1 MNSYAPDP
9 REMVRLREMLDKAG
23 VEYYTIFD
31 STDDFDM
38 RGYTMRSLDFEVGGG
53 ICLSGFSVILTPF
66 SYGGSDGLLELW
78 AKGMDEP
85 VGWLGADNVMDGL
98 RAVGIVGKTTR
109 RD

>member
-1 MNSYAPDP
+1 MTSEVDP
-9 REMVRLREMLDKAG
+9 REMMRLREMLDKAG

-53 ICLSGFSVILTPF
+53 ICLSGFSIILTPF

-78 AKGMDEP
+78 CKGMDEP
-85 VGWLGADNVMDGL
+85 TGWLSAKDVMRMLRKAGL
-98 RAVGIVGKTTR
+98 A
-109 RD
+109 